1 MTEKNSFL
9 ETLQRRHNFRYF
21 KKEAPDK
28 NIIDK
33 ILQMSI
39 DHCPIKNDIWHFSV
53 EVYGPEYQEEKNDL
67 CIRTVCD
74 SKVNKLPWE
83 QQKGRYN
90 YYLKNPQDE
99 MFKTDDKKY
108 NNQVIA
114 PYLIV
119 YRKKMWNHFGWERR
133 LFRSDEQMKSYY
145 PGYHG
150 DISLISMGIHAY
162 CISLLANYHNIDSS
176 FCRCFVNPK
185 VHIGPH
191 NKIYDDGHIELT
203 VGLGYEDKDLNNLID
218 IRKKKLRAEGKPNFD
233 DVIKW
238 QK

>member
-28 NIIDK
+28 DIIQK

-90 YYLKNPQDE
+90 HYLKNPQDE
-99 MFKTDDKKY
+99 
-108 NNQVIA
+108 
-114 PYLIV
+114 
-119 YRKKMWNHFGWERR
+119 
-133 LFRSDEQMKSYY
+133 
-145 PGYHG
+145 
-150 DISLISMGIHAY
+150 
-162 CISLLANYHNIDSS
+162 
-176 FCRCFVNPK
+176 
-185 VHIGPH
+185 
-191 NKIYDDGHIELT
+191 
-203 VGLGYEDKDLNNLID
+203 
-218 IRKKKLRAEGKPNFD
+218 NF
-233 DVIKW
+233 
-238 QK
+238 